1 VLLVIAAAP
10 VIAGAIGPHRFSLVG
25 ARVRADGVTLTLLT
39 AGLIGIVVGAVLG
52 SRLLQGLSFGLSPL
66 DPPTYVAAAA
76 ILLGTSLLAAWLPA
90 QRAALVDPM
99 RALREE

>member
-1 VLLVIAAAP
+1 MFGDRLLGALPRAVVGVVVRGAMHTAAL
-10 VIAGAIGPHRFSLVG
+10 GL
-25 ARVRADGVTLTLLT
+25 
-39 AGLIGIVVGAVLG
+39 LIGIVVGAVLG